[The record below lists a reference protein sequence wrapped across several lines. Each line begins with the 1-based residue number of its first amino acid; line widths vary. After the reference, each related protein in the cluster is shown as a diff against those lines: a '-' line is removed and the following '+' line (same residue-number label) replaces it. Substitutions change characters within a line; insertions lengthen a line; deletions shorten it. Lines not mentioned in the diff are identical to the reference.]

1 MVEKLFCYFVD
12 IFGFVTTSGGVEPIE
27 AFFQVHTEVAIVFW

>member
-12 IFGFVTTSGGVEPIE
+12 IFGFVITLSGIEPLE
-27 AFFQVHTEVAIVFW
+27 VFFQVHTEVAIVF